1 MEKTSP
7 FHTPP
12 GIVTQASPHP
22 VLETLQRLEA
32 AVHARGLTVF
42 AHIDHG
48 ENAQQA
54 GLTMNPAHV
63 LIFGNARAGTPL
75 MVAAPL
81 AAPLAALDLPLKVL
95 IWQDDDGK
103 AWVSYASPGYLI
115 QRYGLPAAMEQNIAG
130 IAGIVA
136 ATIQAA

>member
-32 AVHARGLTVF
+32 AVHARGLMVF

-81 AAPLAALDLPLKVL
+81 TALDLPLKVL
-95 IWQDDDGK
+95 IWQDDDSK

-136 ATIQAA
+136 ATIQVA

>member
-1 MEKTSP
+1 VEKTSP

-12 GIVTQASPHP
+12 EIVTQASPHP
-22 VLETLQRLEA
+22 ALETLQRLEA

-75 MVAAPL
+75 MIV
-81 AAPLAALDLPLKVL
+81 APLAALDLPLKVL
-95 IWQDDDGK
+95 IWQGDDGK
-103 AWVSYASPGYLI
+103 AWVSYARPGHLI
-115 QRYGLPAAMEQNIAG
+115 
-130 IAGIVA
+130 
-136 ATIQAA
+136 